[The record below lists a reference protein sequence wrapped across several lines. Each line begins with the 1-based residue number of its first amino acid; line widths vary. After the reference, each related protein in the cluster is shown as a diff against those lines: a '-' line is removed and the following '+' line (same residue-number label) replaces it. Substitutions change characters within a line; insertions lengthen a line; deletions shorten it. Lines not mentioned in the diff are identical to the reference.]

1 MKKIEIAK
9 EVFDKVSSKD
19 QNCITD
25 FLMEQYNW
33 DNTDL
38 SSVLLASP
46 YTIPKRVQVAANV
59 KLKISTISDTFV
71 LPSSYLDKE
80 FIKSIEKINSSST
93 ASYKHSYI
101 DDNGNYSLG
110 AYDKTML
117 LKKFF
122 ITNKF
127 KKYLPFEALITFLAK
142 RSSSLTEEQFMN
154 VLSLIIS
161 KDKDSVML
169 GISIF
174 VTSNWYEHLPILYA
188 YRPILYDHYSNT
200 SCHNLLGGS
209 VDQKYFDAILLECF
223 NCHNGGSLWGV
234 SAAFSNTALTLK
246 ALSDDVNP
254 VYNKSNYAKFLDVS
268 SNNLQKVLSEYKY
281 ALNDASN
288 SAAIDRIKA
297 EIIGKGL
304 TVTKKR
310 EWFKI
315 KLDEINQ

>member
-1 MKKIEIAK
+1 MKLIEISK
-9 EVFDKVSSKD
+9 ETFDKVSNRD

-33 DNTDL
+33 NNTDL

-46 YTIPKRVQVAANV
+46 YTIPKRVQVAANT
-59 KLKISTISDTFV
+59 KLKISSISDTLV

-80 FIKSIEKINSSST
+80 FYKSIEKIESSST
-93 ASYKHSYI
+93 ALYKHFYTN
-101 DDNGNYSLG
+101 DNGNYSLG
-110 AYDKTML
+110 AYDRTML

-122 ITNKF
+122 LTNKF

-142 RSSSLTEEQFMN
+142 RSPSMTEEQFMN
-154 VLSLIIS
+154 VLSLITS
-161 KDKDSVML
+161 GDKDSVIL

-188 YRPILYDHYSNT
+188 YRPILYNHYLNAY
-200 SCHNLLGGS
+200 CHNCLGGS

-223 NCHNGGSLWGV
+223 NCHGGTTSWGL
-234 SAAFSNTALTLK
+234 SAAFSNIALTLK

-254 VYNKSNYAKFLDVS
+254 VYNKSNWAKFLEIS
-268 SNNLQKVLSEYKY
+268 SKNLQKALSEYKY
-281 ALNDASN
+281 TLNDESN
-288 SAAIDRIKA
+288 SAAIDCIKA

-310 EWFKI
+310 EWFKV